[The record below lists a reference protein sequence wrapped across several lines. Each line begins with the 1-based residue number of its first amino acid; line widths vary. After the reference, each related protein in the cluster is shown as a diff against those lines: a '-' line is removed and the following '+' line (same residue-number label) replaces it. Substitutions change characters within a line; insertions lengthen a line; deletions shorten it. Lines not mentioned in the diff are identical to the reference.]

1 MILFN
6 IKMYPLS
13 EEQRWYIIS
22 ELKKGSINVR
32 QTARFLKCHIS
43 TVYRIINQY
52 RCYGNVNYGYGSGR
66 LPALDPAQVK
76 KLDKTIQRNRSAAAA
91 ELLSITQ
98 FNTSE
103 RTIQRYR
110 RSLDYRARKSVVK
123 VKTNKMN
130 EQNRFEFASLHHR
143 ANLKKIFLKMNVTL
157 V

>member
-1 MILFN
+1 
-6 IKMYPLS
+6 MYPLS

-76 KLDKTIQRNRSAAAA
+76 KLDKTIQRNRSATAA

-110 RSLDYRARKSVVK
+110 PRKSVVK

-143 ANLKKIFLKMNVTL
+143 ANLKIYF
-157 V
+157 